1 MPIIILIRWYR
12 GKSIS
17 VLWLYSNQNEV
28 NSGRLSMEYYMVQ
41 HANLIIIAI
50 AKQKVN
56 YRAGE

>member
-1 MPIIILIRWYR
+1 MSIIILIWWYG

-17 VLWLYSNQNEV
+17 VPWLYSNWNEV
-28 NSGRLSMEYYMVQ
+28 NSCRLSMKYYILQ